1 MSKHGGKA
9 ARTTKVV
16 VPVEKK
22 GYGAGQ
28 VRPSEIVL
36 PAEAQGPCAGTAPPR
51 EPAPSNQSSDGTG
64 SSSK

>member
-9 ARTTKVV
+9 VRTTKVV

-22 GYGAGQ
+22 GYGAGR

-36 PAEAQGPCAGTAPPR
+36 PADAQGPGAGTAPPS
-51 EPAPSNQSSDGTG
+51 EPASSSQGSDGAG
-64 SSSK
+64 SSSE